1 MAGVPD
7 SSMLEASD
15 EDFPVAETERVKRYL
30 RPRVGGLL
38 GTARR
43 MLRVL
48 GSALVVLECEDVG
61 QHLLGERTQ
70 FDVAFLGS
78 PPQQVERGVGADAVD
93 VNQHAF
99 CLFDAGSVF
108 GDFY

>member
-61 QHLLGERTQ
+61 QHLLGERSK
-70 FDVAFLGS
+70 FDVASWDRHRNKSNAASG
-78 PPQQVERGVGADAVD
+78 PMP
-93 VNQHAF
+93 
-99 CLFDAGSVF
+99 
-108 GDFY
+108 